1 MAKPKRHQS
10 PKRED
15 QGAGRS
21 NSFRVPGPRD
31 EIKMAKAQIAATFRN
46 PKTRDRAIEAMRRA
60 VENGTPEQFWQQY
73 RELEGLVPQLPDVE
87 TTRRYQKF

>member
-15 QGAGRS
+15 QGAGGS
-21 NSFRVPGPRD
+21 NTFRVPRPRD

-46 PKTRDRAIEAMRRA
+46 PKTRAQAIEAMRRA
-60 VENGTPEQFWQQY
+60 VENGTPELFWHHY
-73 RELEGLVPQLPDVE
+73 RELDGLGLNVPDPE
-87 TTRRYQKF
+87 TTRRFYKF